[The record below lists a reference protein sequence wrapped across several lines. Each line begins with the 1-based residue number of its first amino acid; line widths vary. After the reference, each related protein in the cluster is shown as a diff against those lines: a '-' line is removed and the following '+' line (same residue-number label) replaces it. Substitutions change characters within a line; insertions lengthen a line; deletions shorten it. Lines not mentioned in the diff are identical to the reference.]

1 MCGEMAGDVHALPVL
16 IGLGL
21 DAFSM
26 SASSMLRARSVINN
40 LEFVQCEQIAT
51 EALSLGTSEKVSI
64 LVDNFL
70 KDNKIK
76 G

>member
-1 MCGEMAGDVHALPVL
+1 MCGEMAGDVHALPLLV
-16 IGLGL
+16 GLGL

-26 SASSMLRARSVINN
+26 SASSMLRARSVINK
-40 LEFVQCEQIAT
+40 LDYQKCVQIAD
-51 EALSLGTSEKVSI
+51 EALNLGTSKKVNV